1 MEEVEEGVR
10 RGWRWERM
18 EVVNE
23 GGGRAGR
30 SRWAAQRSEVRG
42 ESTQQLIN
50 TDMPLSALQQALK
63 TGNRWR

>member
-1 MEEVEEGVR
+1 
-10 RGWRWERM
+10 M